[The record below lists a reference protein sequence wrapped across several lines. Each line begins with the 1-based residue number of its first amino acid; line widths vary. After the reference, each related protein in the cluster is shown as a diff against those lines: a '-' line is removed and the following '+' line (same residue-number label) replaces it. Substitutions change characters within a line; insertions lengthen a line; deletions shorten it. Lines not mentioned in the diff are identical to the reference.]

1 MTCQANHGRFERSSA
16 YLELNRVALQPLL
29 GSFFNNPVIAE
40 RLDGRYE
47 LQQELRDF
55 LLAAPVALRV
65 AALEAGRF
73 QASDQ
78 ARLMLVAGQTDRL
91 KRSLDADAGALLQR
105 GFNREQRPLL
115 MPNGRPYNRVAD
127 VWLDPQGYPHGG
139 WSLGP
144 EKKGKRELLLSLGH
158 IPVLGSPPLKRLGQQ
173 PLHLQGQPN
182 ELSWLG
188 WLGPGWPR
196 VIRNASQLELEMTSM
211 PKQKQHGW
219 IRLQLDV
226 R

>member
-73 QASDQ
+73 QASVQ

-91 KRSLDADAGALLQR
+91 KQSLDSVAGAFLQR
-105 GFNREQRPLL
+105 GFKREHHPLL
-115 MPNGRPYNRVAD
+115 MPNGRPSNRVAD
-127 VWLDPQGYPHGG
+127 VWLDPQGDPHGE

-144 EKKGKRELLLSLGH
+144 EKQGKRELEHS
-158 IPVLGSPPLKRLGQQ
+158 
-173 PLHLQGQPN
+173 
-182 ELSWLG
+182 
-188 WLGPGWPR
+188 
-196 VIRNASQLELEMTSM
+196 
-211 PKQKQHGW
+211 
-219 IRLQLDV
+219 
-226 R
+226 